1 MILFRLETVSSKL
14 DYPRSKGSKMEA
26 QTKKSSVPN
35 EMERRENSRNQTK
48 TKNIERN
55 TDTERMELEEHD
67 KQRISAIE

>member
-1 MILFRLETVSSKL
+1 
-14 DYPRSKGSKMEA
+14 MEA

-48 TKNIERN
+48 TEKIERN
-55 TDTERMELEEHD
+55 TDAERMELEEHD